1 MNNRR
6 EFLDK
11 CGYGLAGIIAAGNAP
26 AAIVKSMLGT
36 GGIKLVGAIE
46 MPTAVDYIQDG
57 LVALWDGIENED
69 WGIHNPNATV
79 WKDLS
84 GNDFD
89 AVSRLSNWAGYSWGD
104 DCWISDAAVSNNS
117 RGFNVPVNVAL
128 ALADKYNDNCCEFV
142 LRRTKIDNSQQSFWG
157 MAGEIQKFE
166 FASYGRLRL
175 YYEGSTL
182 RDQYTP
188 FNGIA
193 SLPDGRRH
201 TLSIQSD
208 AIHLSVIVDGQ
219 ITNTFAPLNEANI
232 PKPGSPCIGNSGRRD
247 MPFRGEI
254 CCIRIYNRALENNE
268 IARNRKIDKARF
280 GI

>member
-1 MNNRR
+1 M
-6 EFLDK
+6 
-11 CGYGLAGIIAAGNAP
+11 
-26 AAIVKSMLGT
+26 
-36 GGIKLVGAIE
+36 
-46 MPTAVDYIQDG
+46 
-57 LVALWDGIENED
+57 
-69 WGIHNPNATV
+69 
-79 WKDLS
+79 
-84 GNDFD
+84 
-89 AVSRLSNWAGYSWGD
+89 SRLTNWAGYSWGN

-128 ALADKYNDNCCEFV
+128 ALADRYNDNCCEFV
-142 LRRTKIDNSQQSFWG
+142 LRRTKIDNSQQPFWG

-166 FASYGRLRL
+166 FANYGRLRL

-188 FNGIA
+188 FDGIA

-219 ITNTFAPLNEANI
+219 IINTFAPLNEANI
-232 PKPGSPCIGNSGRRD
+232 PNPRSLCIGNSGDRY

-268 IARNRKIDKARF
+268 IARNRKIDKVRF
-280 GI
+280 GL